1 MKSVKI
7 SIHCLKKIRCL
18 QLAENL
24 AFGDLLPEWTDAVEW
39 LLDIGTINAYAPTV
53 C

>member
-1 MKSVKI
+1 MKRVAWNFESVKI

-24 AFGDLLPEWTDAVEW
+24 AFGIYYQ
-39 LLDIGTINAYAPTV
+39 IGQMQ
-53 C
+53 